1 MRVVV
6 VRAFLVGGVRQEPGT
21 RLDLPESLG
30 VELVAMGKAE
40 RVAEDPPPASG
51 PMTAA
56 GSPALVPP
64 VAPTVEADAPA
75 AGGAVEPQADAS
87 APASTDQAP
96 ARRRK
101 GN

>member
-6 VRAFLVGGVRQEPGT
+6 VRAFLVEGARQEPGT
-21 RLDLPESLG
+21 VLDLPDSVG

-40 RVAEDPPPASG
+40 RAADAPPPASG
-51 PMTAA
+51 PMTTA

-64 VAPTVEADAPA
+64 VAPTVEAGAPA

-87 APASTDQAP
+87 APASTEQAP
-96 ARRRK
+96 SRRRK

>member
-64 VAPTVEADAPA
+64 VADGDEAADESSGDPVSQEAPR
-75 AGGAVEPQADAS
+75 
-87 APASTDQAP
+87 
-96 ARRRK
+96 RRRK
-101 GN
+101 GNE